1 MIRGKEIFTNQKLLR
16 ADDVAEI
23 LNISRSFAY
32 KLMSTNELSTVQ
44 IGRSKRVRIS
54 DLNIFVENNINK
66 ERECIE
72 NNRVLD
78 V

>member
-1 MIRGKEIFTNQKLLR
+1 MIRGKEIFINQKLLR

-54 DLNIFVENNINK
+54 DLNLFVESNINK
-66 ERECIE
+66 DRDGIE
-72 NNRVLD
+72 NSRVLD